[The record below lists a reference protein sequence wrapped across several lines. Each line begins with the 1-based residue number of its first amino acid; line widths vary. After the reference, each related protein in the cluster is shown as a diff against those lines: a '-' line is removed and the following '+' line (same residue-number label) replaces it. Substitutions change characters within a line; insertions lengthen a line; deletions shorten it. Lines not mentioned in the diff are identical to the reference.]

1 MKKFLKW
8 LLIVLVS
15 TLFII
20 VAIIACVDPS
30 ADVGTTNKAMADMT
44 PQQIDLELYR
54 PVRSAIASYNDISN
68 MMQQLDT
75 GEASLLDLYDT
86 CKQVKDWE
94 LKWTDTIESMTNDDT
109 AEYAEAA
116 KDYVMSVSYGL
127 ATPIMDYIDNKE
139 IESLSEAKETLKL
152 LPAYYLNVESARSA
166 FLSKSG
172 LTEEE
177 IQQQLA
183 LG

>member
-15 TLFII
+15 TLFIM

-30 ADVGTTNKAMADMT
+30 TDEGTTNKAMADMT

-54 PVRSAIASYNDISN
+54 PVRSAMASYNDISN
-68 MMQQLDT
+68 MMQQLDA
-75 GEASLLDLYDT
+75 GEASLSDLYDT
-86 CKQVKDWE
+86 CKQVKDWG
-94 LKWTDTIESMTNDDT
+94 LKWTDTIETMTNDDT

-116 KDYVMSVSYGL
+116 NDYVMSVSYGL

-139 IESLSEAKETLKL
+139 MESLSEAKETLKL
-152 LPAYYLNVESARSA
+152 LPSYYLNVESARSA